1 MFQDRDDA
9 GQQLASAVRDVIETD
24 TVIAAL
30 PRGGV
35 PVAQHIAHAFGRPF
49 STILVRKL
57 GVPGNEEFAFG
68 AIAPGG
74 VQVIDH
80 ETVDRIG
87 LSPHAISEVIARE
100 ESELARRMA
109 RFPHLDAQAIAD
121 HPVLIVDDGIATGAT
136 ALAAVRAAQAMGAT
150 SVTVAAPVA
159 SQQAVLALQHAGAH
173 VVTLDIPQFF
183 GAVGAFYAD
192 FTQVS
197 DEDVITLLNS

>member
-1 MFQDRDDA
+1 MFQDRADA
-9 GQQLASAVRDVIETD
+9 GQQLARAVRGVMEPD

-35 PVAQHIAHAFGRPF
+35 PVAQQIAYAFGRPF

-74 VQVIDH
+74 VQVIDQ
-80 ETVDRIG
+80 ETVDRVG
-87 LSPHAISEVIARE
+87 LSPHAISQIVARE
-100 ESELARRMA
+100 EGELARRMA
-109 RFPHLDAQAIAD
+109 RFSHLDQHAIAG

-136 ALAAVRAAQAMGAT
+136 AMAAVRAAQAMGAT
-150 SVTVAAPVA
+150 SVSVAAPVA
-159 SQQAVLALQHAGAH
+159 SQQAALALQQAGAR
-173 VVTLDIPQFF
+173 VVTLDIPEFF

-197 DEDVITLLNS
+197 DEDVIALLSA

>member
-9 GQQLASAVRDVIETD
+9 GRQLADAVRGVITPD
-24 TVIAAL
+24 TLIAAL

-35 PVAQHIAHAFGRPF
+35 PVARHIAQSCGRPF

-74 VQVIDH
+74 VRVIDAD
-80 ETVDRIG
+80 TVDRIG
-87 LSPHAISEVIARE
+87 LTPTLIDAVIARE
-100 ESELARRMA
+100 EGELARRMA
-109 RFPHLDAQAIAD
+109 RFPHWEPTAIHG

-150 SVTVAAPVA
+150 AVIVAAPVA
-159 SQQAVLALQHAGAH
+159 SQQAVRALEDAGAR
-173 VVTLDIPQFF
+173 VVTLDIPEFF

-197 DEDVITLLNS
+197 DEEVIALVNA

>member
-9 GQQLASAVRDVIETD
+9 GRQLADAVRGVITPD
-24 TVIAAL
+24 TLIAAL

-35 PVAQHIAHAFGRPF
+35 PVARHIAQSRGRPF

-74 VQVIDH
+74 VRVIDAD
-80 ETVDRIG
+80 TVDRIG
-87 LSPHAISEVIARE
+87 LTPTLIDAVIARE
-100 ESELARRMA
+100 EGELARRMA
-109 RFPHLDAQAIAD
+109 RFPHWEPTAIHG

-150 SVTVAAPVA
+150 AVIVAAPVA
-159 SQQAVLALQHAGAH
+159 SQQAVRALEDAGAR
-173 VVTLDIPQFF
+173 VVTLDIPEFF

-197 DEDVITLLNS
+197 DEEVIALVNA

>member
-9 GQQLASAVRDVIETD
+9 GRQLADAVRGVITPD
-24 TVIAAL
+24 TLIAAL

-35 PVAQHIAHAFGRPF
+35 PVARHIAQSCGRPF

-74 VQVIDH
+74 VQVIDQV
-80 ETVDRIG
+80 TVDRLG

-109 RFPHLDAQAIAD
+109 RFPHLETASISG

-150 SVTVAAPVA
+150 SVTLAAPVA
-159 SQQAVLALQHAGAH
+159 SHQAVRALRDAGAD
-173 VVTLDIPQFF
+173 VVILQIPEFF

-192 FTQVS
+192 FSQVS
-197 DEDVITLLNS
+197 DADVIAMLSS